1 MKWYLMAVLVLSAGS
16 YYPPASTAKAQ
27 EPTGVTVPHALAPQ
41 TPLPQSIP
49 SLPLWSSA
57 LSMLNFLDGGR
68 KGGRGLFWLS

>member
-27 EPTGVTVPHALAPQ
+27 EPTGVMVPQAFAPQ

-49 SLPLWSSA
+49 SLPL
-57 LSMLNFLDGGR
+57 
-68 KGGRGLFWLS
+68 